1 MIWLKLVWL
10 MNAVALP
17 FALFIT
23 NSLLFMGVAQDFS
36 LRGIQFPKPTRN
48 LDIKIFSAKF

>member
-1 MIWLKLVWL
+1 MIV
-10 MNAVALP
+10 VALP

-36 LRGIQFPKPTRN
+36 LKAIQFPKPTRN
-48 LDIKIFSAKF
+48 LGIIIFSAKF